1 MSGDLF
7 LQRFTPVLRI
17 VRSRHSMRQ
26 GNASPCVFPGG
37 KIYWK
42 RSSILVLEIQRVSAF
57 SMRGCKNFK
66 GIDLGAGYSKE
77 RLIR

>member
-1 MSGDLF
+1 
-7 LQRFTPVLRI
+7 
-17 VRSRHSMRQ
+17 MRQ
-26 GNASPCVFPGG
+26 ANTSPRRFSWRENLLEKV
-37 KIYWK
+37 IHL
-42 RSSILVLEIQRVSAF
+42 ILEIQRVSAF